1 MPLDPDCLRVHE
13 LYKIAGRPP
22 LEQLSPAEARE
33 GMRKSREIMQPDPPA
48 MSEVRDLTCP
58 GPAGPIRLRLY
69 RPLSA
74 RPADILPVLVFYHG
88 GGWVIGDLDTHDVLA
103 RQLAQSSG
111 AAVVAVDYR
120 LAPEHRFP
128 AAVDDAYAATRW
140 VADNGKAL
148 GVDGSR
154 LAVGGDSAGGNL
166 AAVVSLMA
174 HEKGGPAIRFQLL
187 IYPATDTS
195 QTQVSHKEN
204 ADVLPLTKPAMDW
217 FWNHYM
223 GGQDGTQDYRA
234 SPLIAASLV
243 NLPEAYVITAGY
255 DVLRDE
261 GLDYADK
268 LEAARVP
275 VTRRHYPGQI
285 HGFFSMGRIIKDAN
299 AAVADAGAALKAAL
313 A

>member
-1 MPLDPDCLRVHE
+1 MPLDPDCVRVHE
-13 LYKIAGRPP
+13 LYKLAGRPP
-22 LEQLSPAEARE
+22 LEKLSPSEARE
-33 GMRKSREIMQPDPPA
+33 GMRKSREILQPDPPA
-48 MSEVRDLTCP
+48 MSDVRDLTCP
-58 GPAGPIRLRLY
+58 GMAGPIKLRLY
-69 RPLSA
+69 RPA
-74 RPADILPVLVFYHG
+74 TAKPTDVLPVLVFYHG

-103 RQLAQSSG
+103 RQLAASSG
-111 AAVVAVDYR
+111 AAVVSVDYR

-140 VADNGKAL
+140 IADNSDQL
-148 GVDGSR
+148 GIDGSR
-154 LAVGGDSAGGNL
+154 IAVGGDSAGGNL

-174 HEKGGPAIRFQLL
+174 RDSGGPVISYQLL

-204 ADVLPLTKPAMDW
+204 GDVLPLTKAAMDW

-223 GGQDGTQDYRA
+223 GGQDGTQDFRA
-234 SPLIAASLV
+234 SPLNAASLA
-243 NLPEAYVITAGY
+243 NLPPAYVITAGY

-285 HGFFSMGRIIKDAN
+285 HGFISMGRIIKDAN
-299 AAVADAGAALKAAL
+299 AAVADAGAAVRAAL
-313 A
+313 S